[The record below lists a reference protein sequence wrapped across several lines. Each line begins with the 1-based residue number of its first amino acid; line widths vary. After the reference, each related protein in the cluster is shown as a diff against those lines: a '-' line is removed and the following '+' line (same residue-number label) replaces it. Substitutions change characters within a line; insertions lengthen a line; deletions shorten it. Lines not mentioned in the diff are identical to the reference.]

1 MTKILITGLHE
12 SESGMKRLF
21 NWSVIICV
29 FAGIGYFAWPAVS
42 AYQIYN
48 GAVTADEPL
57 LKEKINWVSVR
68 QSFEGPV
75 REAVKREV
83 SKISKDNNDILGLS
97 NNVSEVVVKQALKAY
112 MTPKGLINLA
122 KSGGKI
128 DLTEFNIAGQLNI
141 GNGDDGE
148 DGGLGGLLKK
158 ATEFGVKI
166 PGITGTTGLGSE
178 SSSKKQDN
186 KDDQSFSLSNIKS
199 LRFNSLTEFQVSI
212 AKDGDAN
219 KPDVTAVMGFE
230 DMDWKLTKLIPH
242 L

>member
-1 MTKILITGLHE
+1 MR
-12 SESGMKRLF
+12 RLF
-21 NWSVIICV
+21 NWIIILCI

-75 REAVKREV
+75 REAVKKEV
-83 SKISKDNNDILGLS
+83 SKLGQRNNDILGLS
-97 NNVSEVVVKQALKAY
+97 DNVSEVVVKQALKTY
-112 MTPKGLINLA
+112 MTPKGLISLV

-128 DLTEFNIAGQLNI
+128 DLSEFNIAGQLNI
-141 GNGDDGE
+141 GGGDDGQS
-148 DGGLGGLLKK
+148 GGLGGLFKK

-166 PGITGTTGLGSE
+166 PGVTGIPGLGSD
-178 SSSKKQDN
+178 SKSN
-186 KDDQSFSLSNIKS
+186 KADDKGDKSFSISNIKS
-199 LRFNSLTEFQVSI
+199 LRFNSLTEFQVSV
-212 AKDGDAN
+212 AKDGDSD

-230 DMDWKLTKLIPH
+230 EMDWKLTKLIPH

>member
-1 MTKILITGLHE
+1 MITGIY
-12 SESGMKRLF
+12 KREIRMRRLI
-21 NWSVIICV
+21 NWIIILGIIACV
-29 FAGIGYFAWPAVS
+29 GYFAWPAFS

-83 SKISKDNNDILGLS
+83 SKLGKGNNGLAGLS
-97 NNVSEVVVKQALKAY
+97 DNVSEVVVREALNTY

-128 DLTEFNIAGQLNI
+128 DISQFNIAGQLNI
-141 GNGDDGE
+141 GDGDSGQG
-148 DGGLGGLLKK
+148 GGLGGLLKK

-166 PGITGTTGLGSE
+166 PGVTGIPGLGSGNKAE
-178 SSSKKQDN
+178 KQDD
-186 KDDQSFSLSNIKS
+186 KGGQSFSFSNIKS
-199 LRFNSLTEFQVSI
+199 LRFNSLTEFQVSV
-212 AKDGDAN
+212 AKQGDAD
-219 KPDVTAVMGFE
+219 KADVTAVMGFE